1 MVGWSFFG
9 TCVNRHERNGRRGR
23 DRAVRW
29 ERPVFEDAELP
40 WTTLPGGDHR
50 GVLVTRGASA
60 RLGRFIEW
68 LRPTPMVGRRG
79 LRDCDGDEGAVAA
92 KLIDASNMSLDGC
105 TEDARG
111 ASTLAAPLTA
121 NTRLERDFDPS
132 AVLDLKAAAIGMS
145 WSVARTSQHRLSS
158 PG

>member
-1 MVGWSFFG
+1 
-9 TCVNRHERNGRRGR
+9 
-23 DRAVRW
+23 
-29 ERPVFEDAELP
+29 
-40 WTTLPGGDHR
+40 
-50 GVLVTRGASA
+50 VTRGASA

-132 AVLDLKAAAIGMS
+132 AVLDLKAAASRDVLVGGPNLAAQAL
-145 WSVARTSQHRLSS
+145 VARLIDELALFVWPVVLGGRNPALPTDTRADLELIDEHRFSS
-158 PG
+158 GVVHLRYRLQ